1 MKPPPKQM
9 ASKLLDAST
18 TILRADDPPTLAD
31 IAEHVG
37 IPRATLYY
45 YFSGREDLLAFL
57 LAAHVD
63 EGAAAINAADNRDSA
78 PVDRLRAVLDTALVH
93 LGRRP
98 DVCAGLLGATTAG
111 PYMSVVLAANEAGVA
126 GPLRAIV
133 QAGIDSGDL
142 RVPDAAAAV
151 DTMIGGAVLAII
163 GAAGRGRDPSAE
175 TFRADIVGQL
185 ILGVVGRPES

>member
-9 ASKLLDAST
+9 ASKLLDASAM
-18 TILRADDPPTLAD
+18 ILRTDDPPTLAD
-31 IAEHVG
+31 IAERVE

-63 EGAAAINAADNRDSA
+63 EGAAAINAADDRDLA
-78 PVDRLRAVLDTALVH
+78 PVARLRSVLDAALAH

-111 PYMSVVLAANEAGVA
+111 PSMSVVLAANETGVA
-126 GPLRAIV
+126 APFRAIV

-142 RVPDAAAAV
+142 AVPDVAAAV
-151 DTMIGGAVLAII
+151 DTMIGGAVMAII
-163 GAAGRGRDPSAE
+163 GAAGRGRDPSARS
-175 TFRADIVGQL
+175 FRAELVEQL
-185 ILGVVGRPES
+185 VLGVVKRPES